1 VLLASPFAPEE
12 RVEVPLAE
20 PVDRG
25 GHLRLERETA
35 HLTVREDVKPDL
47 LLEPEGLVDRPVLDP
62 LELRGRQRAAFE
74 PFPRREQVRR
84 TEEAA
89 DDVGPEVGHEN
100 DSSRVVPV
108 SIRRHPVSTM
118 RDILVL
124 CPQER
129 DRKAVAAAGLD
140 RTHRVRFAGR
150 DLDELESFDPE
161 AFLAECETLPADGVV
176 GTKDQS
182 ALLAS
187 ILADRRELPGP
198 DPESLLACQHKPT
211 SREIQRRVAPESTPR
226 FAILDGRLPFE
237 PPFFVKPVVGRLSQ
251 KAVRIERAADLGRL
265 NGPDGYARRYG
276 RIAALAGAPAD
287 RAHGFLAEDLLSG
300 LEVTL
305 EGYVRRGRVTTI
317 GVTDSVKYPGTIS
330 FERFEYPS
338 RLTDDRTADLA
349 ALAERLVAAHGLDDA
364 FFNVEFFVPDE
375 GPPEI
380 IELNGRLA
388 SQFAPLVHR
397 LHGRSTYDALF
408 ALACGEDPA
417 WASGTPGGVGV
428 SYVLRVFADALVEA
442 VPEPEDDL
450 EILVRPG
457 VPLSEQGLND
467 AQSYRLAILY
477 GFGETRE
484 EAVERCRAR
493 ARDLT
498 FRLAPLPVR

>member
-1 VLLASPFAPEE
+1 M
-12 RVEVPLAE
+12 
-20 PVDRG
+20 
-25 GHLRLERETA
+25 
-35 HLTVREDVKPDL
+35 
-47 LLEPEGLVDRPVLDP
+47 
-62 LELRGRQRAAFE
+62 
-74 PFPRREQVRR
+74 
-84 TEEAA
+84 
-89 DDVGPEVGHEN
+89 HE
-100 DSSRVVPV
+100 
-108 SIRRHPVSTM
+108 
-118 RDILVL
+118 ILVL

-140 RTHRVRFAGR
+140 ETYRVRYAGR
-150 DLDELESFDPE
+150 DLDELESFDPGS
-161 AFLAECETLPADGVV
+161 FLAEYEGLPAHGVV

-187 ILADRRELPGP
+187 IFADRRRLAGP
-198 DPESLLACQHKPT
+198 APEALLACQHKPT

-226 FAILDGRLPFE
+226 FALLDGRLPFE

-251 KAVRIERAADLGRL
+251 KAVRIDAATDLARL

-276 RIAALAGAPAD
+276 SIAALAGAPTD
-287 RAHGFLAEDLLSG
+287 RAHGFLAEELLGG

-305 EGYVRRGRVTTI
+305 EGYVHGGRATTI

-338 RLTDDRTADLA
+338 RLAADRQAELA
-349 ALAERLVAAHGLDDA
+349 ELAERIVVAHGLDDA
-364 FFNVEFFVPDE
+364 FFNIEFFVPDE

-408 ALACGEDPA
+408 ALACGDDPA
-417 WASGTPGGVGV
+417 WETGTPAGVGV
-428 SYVLRVFADALVEA
+428 SYVVRVFADALVEA
-442 VPEPEDDL
+442 VPEPQDDV
-450 EILVRPG
+450 EVLVRPG
-457 VPLSEQGLND
+457 LPLSGQGLND

-493 ARDLT
+493 ARDLS
-498 FRLAPLPVR
+498 FRLAPLPAR